1 VTWAVG
7 PGYYISR
14 PWRLGIERSLR
25 RLIRFINLAEAL
37 VLRGIMR
44 AIRHIASEQLVGPES
59 RCIGVSTTCYPVA
72 TAPGTDLLIAAPHE
86 LFQLVNQ
93 QHAMD
98 KGNLAVIA
106 CAGKTEQG

>member
-1 VTWAVG
+1 M
-7 PGYYISR
+7 
-14 PWRLGIERSLR
+14 
-25 RLIRFINLAEAL
+25 NLAEPLAL
-37 VLRGIMR
+37 RGIDLRGIDLRGIDLRGIMR

-59 RCIGVSTTCYPVA
+59 RCIGISTTCYPVA

-86 LFQLVNQ
+86 LFLLVNQ